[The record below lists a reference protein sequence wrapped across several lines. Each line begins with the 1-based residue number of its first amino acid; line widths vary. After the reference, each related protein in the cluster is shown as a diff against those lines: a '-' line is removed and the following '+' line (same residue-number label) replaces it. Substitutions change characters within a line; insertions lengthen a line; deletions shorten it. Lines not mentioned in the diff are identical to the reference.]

1 MAEVPALTTPSEI
14 APSLSSPVI
23 VPKQGHPQQEAFFDD
38 FEHTVTFLSMK
49 MAYIEVKL
57 ANIAARS
64 SRCSKKIPPFLIGAS
79 HGMLDI
85 FRELEVLSG
94 LLHANESLANGDPA
108 EDIYRSIASLRNLF
122 KLAKYQ
128 FERLSEHICTPTKA
142 HGAACQHLHGGSRLI
157 ASLSFLF
164 ATATKKATNLQ
175 IMIASREFRDAFEKF
190 DKWCRCFFDELQT
203 AMDAHRGFVTL
214 TPDGAAKVMYSIQEL
229 LWVDPMSCYRRAL
242 AEASDD

>member
-128 FERLSEHICTPTKA
+128 FERLSEHICTPIKFR
-142 HGAACQHLHGGSRLI
+142 GAACQHLHGFSRLV
-157 ASLSFLF
+157 ASLSSLF
-164 ATATKKATNLQ
+164 PQTAKRAASLQ
-175 IMIASREFRDAFEKF
+175 IMIVSREFRDAFEKF
-190 DKWCRCFFDELQT
+190 YKWCRRFFDELQGI
-203 AMDAHRGFVTL
+203 MDAHQGFVAL
-214 TPDGAAKVMYSIQEL
+214 TPDEAARVLYRIGQL
-229 LWVDPMSCYRRAL
+229 LWIEPMSRYRRAL
-242 AEASDD
+242 AEASDR